1 MVALETFDRECGINF
16 FHVSK
21 FPPTIT
27 QAKNNRRVKGY
38 NLMTK
43 GLKQFYSRGG
53 QAAGPLVLVPLISA
67 PCGSTHQQSCLLHC
81 IGS

>member
-1 MVALETFDRECGINF
+1 
-16 FHVSK
+16 
-21 FPPTIT
+21 
-27 QAKNNRRVKGY
+27 
-38 NLMTK
+38 MTK
-43 GLKQFYSRGG
+43 GLKQLYSRGG